1 MKRSSDFKREAKS
14 ALKGNWGKAIGA
26 GFVASILGAAGNDI
40 LDFGFNS
47 STGSASLNMAGMD
60 VYSADIQQI
69 TESGMG
75 GILAGIVGTI
85 FAVALLIA
93 LIQLIIGFVVAAG
106 YSKFNMNLVDGEE
119 SRVGNLFEYF
129 PHWKTMLK
137 AGLLQVLYVILWS
150 MLFVIP
156 GIVAAFR
163 YAMTYYILAENPELT
178 ASEAINRSKEMMN
191 GNKWRLFCLG
201 FSFIG
206 WEILSAITMGIGYL
220 FLIPYQY
227 AATAAFYREISG
239 TAAEKNE
246 TLSLQ
251 EPAMAE

>member
-1 MKRSSDFKREAKS
+1 MKRSSDFRKEARS
-14 ALKGNWGKAIGA
+14 ALKGNWGKAVAA
-26 GFVASILGAAGNDI
+26 GFVASILGAAGNGI

-47 STGSASLNMAGMD
+47 STGSASMNMAGMD
-60 VYSADIQQI
+60 VYSVDLQQI

-75 GILAGIVGTI
+75 GILAGIVGTL
-85 FAVALLIA
+85 FAIALLIA

-137 AGLLQVLYVILWS
+137 AGLLQVLFVILWS

-156 GIVAAFR
+156 GIIAAIR
-163 YAMTYYILAENPELT
+163 YSMTYYILAENPEMT
-178 ASEAINRSKEMMN
+178 AREAIDRSKEMMN

-206 WEILSAITMGIGYL
+206 WEILSAITMGIGHL
-220 FLIPYQY
+220 FLYPYEY
-227 AATAAFYREISG
+227 AAMAAFYREISG
-239 TAAEKNE
+239 TAVEKEE